1 MVVTVSARHMD
12 VTPALKAYAQEKAN
26 KLTKYYDRIQE
37 IEVIFDAQ
45 KDGARVEVIVNAE
58 HNDVFLAHAEDGD
71 AYAGL
76 DQCVE
81 KLERQLSD
89 HKKKHRNRKHPEIEH
104 PVARGGIPKS
114 EL

>member
-12 VTPALKAYAQEKAN
+12 VTPALKSFAEEKVT

-37 IEVIFDAQ
+37 IEVIFDAH

-71 AYAGL
+71 AYAGV
-76 DQCVE
+76 DACCE

-89 HKKKHRNRKHPEIEH
+89 HKKKHRNRKHPD
-104 PVARGGIPKS
+104 VGTTAKGGLPKS